1 MTRKKKSAKGKAK
14 PKAKSSS
21 SSSAGAGP
29 LHPGQVIQD
38 QYLTPRKETQ
48 AWLTEKLGW
57 KLTRLNKLINGK
69 GGVTAGSALDL
80 ARALHT
86 KPEFWL
92 QLQLDYDLAR
102 AKASAKSRRAHAEA

>member
-1 MTRKKKSAKGKAK
+1 MTRKKKSGKTKSK
-14 PKAKSSS
+14 PKAP
-21 SSSAGAGP
+21 SAPKLSANP

-38 QYLTPRKETQ
+38 HYLTPQKETQ

-80 ARALHT
+80 ARALRT
-86 KPEFWL
+86 KPEFWM

-102 AKASAKSRRAHAEA
+102 AKASAKSRRAHAKA

>member
-1 MTRKKKSAKGKAK
+1 L
-14 PKAKSSS
+14 
-21 SSSAGAGP
+21 P

-38 QYLTPRKETQ
+38 QYLTPQKQTQ
-48 AWLTEKLGW
+48 NWLSDRLKW

-92 QLQLDYDLAR
+92 ELQLNYDLAR
-102 AKASAKSRRAHAEA
+102 AKLSAKSRKEQARS